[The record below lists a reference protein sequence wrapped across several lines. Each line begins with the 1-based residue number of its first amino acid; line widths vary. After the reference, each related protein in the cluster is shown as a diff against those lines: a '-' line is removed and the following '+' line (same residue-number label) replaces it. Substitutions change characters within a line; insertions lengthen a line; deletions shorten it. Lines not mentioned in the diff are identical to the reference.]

1 MIISARRDSFPKSN
15 VHLGRFERG
24 TTNVGTLRPVA
35 FFPIVPADDVFFSA
49 HGLLRALP
57 IKLPFLAGFDIRLD
71 AFFVPYRLYNKSLRD
86 NNVSTFDPSN
96 IVFPQLSFAS
106 IAGTPAPTLPQSLA
120 PDGSYG
126 FDSIAGYANRSAG
139 VSYYRTPAVAAT
151 SSSFPFVSSGSLAQ
165 AAGFPVGF
173 MNGNRMTTD
182 GSYPARLNFSAL
194 RFLSYIDVFRNYY
207 ANLQLDNVYFAC
219 SSMYTSNN
227 SGTDSDKQPQLR
239 GYTMHYSVPCKELDT
254 VIEEAYNFAPTAISN
269 PTYNMPTDEFIV
281 SYSDLSLRAGGNTRF
296 SPFFITENYC
306 TRDGMLFL
314 RSLAPFY
321 QESWINKSK
330 YDSGPGSIS
339 VQVEDNQVLLTSIR
353 SGSKILKYSELSVAG
368 GYRYDDFLSVQ
379 FDVRTQADTT
389 VPVFLGSCQ
398 GSLSSDPLYQLAP
411 GESGTSGIG
420 SGLGAIGGTA
430 MGTFAYS
437 PRRWSFHEFGDI
449 MVLLSLIPK
458 VSYFAT
464 LDAFLEKTTL
474 NTLYYPSLDRLGF
487 QTLMHRNAVSPY
499 LFNVYNAGTLTEPN
513 YQGSFYS
520 GDFSEAEAPLNSFED
535 FYDRGLGY
543 QPAYSEYTIGVSRV
557 TGDLAT
563 TLRPW
568 SLTRAP
574 GMDASGLL
582 TKPTPVEKSTVSAG
596 YDRIMSELMTL
607 TYVPGQ
613 SIDAMYSGSNENTV
627 YSHDTYIH
635 PEDYNYLFEDVSPD
649 AHNFIYEISFQCD
662 IRREKSKLNMPTF
675 GL

>member
-86 NNVSTFDPSN
+86 NNVSTFDPNN
-96 IVFPQLSFAS
+96 IVFPQVSFSS
-106 IAGTPAPTLPQSLA
+106 IAGTSAPTLAQSVA
-120 PDGSYG
+120 PDGSYD
-126 FDSIAGYANRSAG
+126 FNAIAGYANRSAG
-139 VSYYRTPAVAAT
+139 VSYYKTPAVATT
-151 SSSFPFVSSGSLAQ
+151 SQSFPFVSAGSLAQ
-165 AAGFPVGF
+165 AVGFPVGF
-173 MNGNRMTTD
+173 MNGNRMTPD
-182 GSYPARLNFSAL
+182 GNYPARLNFSAL

-219 SSMYTSNN
+219 SSIYTSGQDSAAANN
-227 SGTDSDKQPQLR
+227 QPKRR
-239 GYTMHYSVPCKELDT
+239 GYALHYSVPCTELDT
-254 VIEEAYNFAPTAISN
+254 VIEDAYNFTPSTISN
-269 PTYNMPTDEFIV
+269 STYNMPTDQFIV
-281 SYSDLSLRAGGNTRF
+281 SYSDYSLREGGNTRF
-296 SPFFITENYC
+296 SPFFVTENYC

-314 RSLAPFY
+314 RSFAPFY
-321 QESWINKSK
+321 QESWINKAK

-353 SGSKILKYSELSVAG
+353 SGSKILKFSELSVAG
-368 GYRYDDFLSVQ
+368 GYRYDDFLGVQ

-398 GSLSSDPLYQLAP
+398 GSLSSDPIYQLAP
-411 GESGTSGIG
+411 GESSESGIG

-430 MGTFAYS
+430 MGTFSFS

-449 MVLLSLIPK
+449 MVLLSLVPK
-458 VSYFAT
+458 VSYYAP
-464 LDAFLEKTTL
+464 LDSFLEKTTL

-487 QTLMHRNAVSPY
+487 QTLMARNAVAPY
-499 LFNVYNAGTLTEPN
+499 LFNVYNSGTTSAPS
-513 YQGSFYS
+513 YHGFFYS
-520 GDFSEAEAPLNSFED
+520 GDYSETEAPLNSFED

-543 QPAYSEYTIGVSRV
+543 QPAYSEYTVGINRVS
-557 TGDLAT
+557 GDLST
-563 TLRPW
+563 VLRPW
-568 SLTRAP
+568 SLTRTP

-582 TKPTPVEKSTVSAG
+582 EKPASTPDCTVSAG
-596 YDRIMSELMTL
+596 YDRIMSELMSL
-607 TYVPGQ
+607 TFVPGQ
-613 SIDAMYSGSNENTV
+613 SINAMYTGPNESSS

-635 PEDYNYLFEDVSPD
+635 PEDYNYLFEDVAAD